1 MDDESPQEGK
11 LRNQKRKKRQK
22 SNAWRK
28 EAIGLVIMLVI
39 AFVLAFSL
47 SWVLSAYLNTD
58 TPQVAVTTG
67 SMEPVYHGYKS
78 SGRWEGDLLIVRHF
92 SASEYKVG
100 DVIVFDA
107 PGQEIPIVHRIIAI
121 YDDPSDGFRCF
132 KTMGDNNGVP
142 DQWMNTLTDKIP
154 DTLGNGWIYED
165 AIRGRIIWRVPNVG
179 WLALQLH
186 ETLMQLLIILAAIL
200 LLLWG
205 LFDSKDEDKEEQAK
219 SSNGATETANVSSE
233 LVPDSNP
240 EGVDEQQLESKALKE
255 TESPSNQFVLPNWTK
270 KLRSSVSVRLIIV
283 LSIFTV
289 IVGFAAVQVFF
300 ALSTPRVEL
309 LGLPDEIMLTNEGAP
324 TDSSLV
330 RPVNLGADIY
340 IIPCDVRIR
349 SSGHFRYINLV
360 QITLERSTGAV
371 YQTYR
376 WTIIYGFD
384 GGKTAG
390 VGIVLP
396 LNSSMVGD
404 YTISV
409 TGHTAGLLAGLLAE
423 PDVLTYPFTISTSS

>member
-22 SNAWRK
+22 PNAWRK
-28 EAIGLVIMLVI
+28 EAIGIVIMLVI
-39 AFVLAFSL
+39 AFVLAFGL
-47 SWVLSAYLNTD
+47 SWFLKAYLDTD

-67 SMEPVYHGYKS
+67 SMEPVYHGYES
-78 SGRWEGDLLIVRHF
+78 SGRWKGDLLIVRHF
-92 SASEYKVG
+92 SASKYKVG

-121 YDDPSDGFRCF
+121 YDDPDEGFRCF

-142 DQWMNTLTDKIP
+142 DQWMNTPTDKIP

-186 ETLMQLLIILAAIL
+186 ETLMQLLIILAAVL
-200 LLLWG
+200 LLFWG
-205 LFDSKDEDKEEQAK
+205 LFDSEDKDKEEQAK
-219 SSNGATETANVSSE
+219 SSNEVDETANANSE
-233 LVPDSNP
+233 LETDSNP
-240 EGVDEQQLESKALKE
+240 KGAEEQQLDSKTLKE
-255 TESPSNQFVLPNWTK
+255 TKSPSNQSILTSWTK
-270 KLRSSVSVRLIIV
+270 KIPRSVSVRLIIV

-289 IVGFAAVQVFF
+289 ILGFAAVQVFF
-300 ALSTPRVEL
+300 ALNTPRVEL
-309 LGLPDEIMLTNEGAP
+309 LGLPDEIMLTDGGAP

-330 RPVNLGADIY
+330 RPINPGADIY
-340 IIPCDVRIR
+340 MIPCDVRIR
-349 SSGHFRYINLV
+349 SSGHFRYINDVKIALKHSNG
-360 QITLERSTGAV
+360 TT
-371 YQTYR
+371 YQAYR

-384 GGKTAG
+384 GTKTAG
-390 VGIVLP
+390 AGLVLF
-396 LNSSMVGD
+396 LNTSMVGD

-409 TGHTAGLLAGLLAE
+409 TGHTAGILAGS
-423 PDVLTYPFTISTSS
+423 DVDKTYPFTISISS